1 MSQLMQKCSCD
12 SQKFSPHLVGNL
24 EMEKNGMTLCRGEV
38 WKNTQCSA
46 YLAEQAHISSVWLS
60 ISQCENIPSVW
71 VDYLQLAVC
80 PREGADHDRE
90 ADVREEVSTQFF
102 ILFCRH
108 KYSIKYNSPKLGC
121 EVNLCVG
128 LTGFP
133 QDNLQKAAQIS
144 PDRRSLIRSP

>member
-1 MSQLMQKCSCD
+1 MFLW
-12 SQKFSPHLVGNL
+12 FSKILTSFGGKSWDGKKTGWPLAG
-24 EMEKNGMTLCRGEV
+24 GEV

-60 ISQCENIPSVW
+60 ISQYENIPSVW

-80 PREGADHDRE
+80 PREGADHDTE

-102 ILFCRH
+102 ILFYRN
-108 KYSIKYNSPKLGC
+108 KYSIKNNSPKLGC
-121 EVNLCVG
+121 EVNLCVR
-128 LTGFP
+128 LIGFP
-133 QDNLQKAAQIS
+133 QDNLQKTAQIS